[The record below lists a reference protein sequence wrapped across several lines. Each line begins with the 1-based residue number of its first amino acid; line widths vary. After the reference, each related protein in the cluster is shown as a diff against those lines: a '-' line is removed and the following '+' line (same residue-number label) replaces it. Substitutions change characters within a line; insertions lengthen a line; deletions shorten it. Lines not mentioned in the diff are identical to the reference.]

1 MRFLTVKQIGN
12 EPVCSPFERT
22 KEVVP
27 VETTNIDGL
36 KFPAKCTT
44 EGFDPKILANSGDI
58 EPGRASSW
66 QVGNSFFLG
75 IDPNNS

>member
-12 EPVCSPFERT
+12 EPVCRPFERM

-36 KFPAKCTT
+36 TLPAKCTT
-44 EGFDPKILANSGDI
+44 EGFDPS
-58 EPGRASSW
+58 EFR
-66 QVGNSFFLG
+66 
-75 IDPNNS
+75 